1 MNVLFETLHSR
12 TQIRKGEKQMIKS
25 YNFTKKDE
33 INSVSATP
41 LQKVKGNVLHVTGAA
56 ITTRMDENGE
66 EMNVGLLSSQ
76 EGTFSSISATAIKGL
91 DLIIDYMTEE
101 DSAVDVKVNVS
112 KSNAGREFITLE
124 LV

>member
-1 MNVLFETLHSR
+1 MLS
-12 TQIRKGEKQMIKS
+12 S

-41 LQKVKGNVLHVTGAA
+41 LQKVKGQVLNVRGAA
-56 ITTRMDENGE
+56 ITTRADEETGKE
-66 EMNVGLLSSQ
+66 RKVALLVTD

-91 DLIIDYMTEE
+91 DLIIDYMTDESP
-101 DSAVDVKVNVS
+101 DSVQVKVKAS
-112 KSNAGREFITLE
+112 KSNADREFITLE

>member
-1 MNVLFETLHSR
+1 MV
-12 TQIRKGEKQMIKS
+12 KS
-25 YNFTKKDE
+25 YNFSKKDE

-41 LQKVKGNVLHVTGAA
+41 LQKVKGQTLNVRGAA
-56 ITTRMDENGE
+56 ITTRIDEETGE
-66 EMNVGLLSSQ
+66 ERKVALLATD

-91 DLIIDYMTEE
+91 DLIINYMTDYAAELE
-101 DSAVDVKVNVS
+101 ASGEAFSTISVKVNAS

>member
-1 MNVLFETLHSR
+1 MLT
-12 TQIRKGEKQMIKS
+12 S

-41 LQKVKGNVLHVTGAA
+41 LQKVKGQVLTVRGAA
-56 ITTRMDENGE
+56 ITTRVDEETGE
-66 EMNVGLLSSQ
+66 DRKVALLATD

-91 DLIIDYMTEE
+91 DLIIDYMTDETP
-101 DSAVDVKVNVS
+101 DSVQVKVNAS

>member
-1 MNVLFETLHSR
+1 ML
-12 TQIRKGEKQMIKS
+12 KS
-25 YNFTKKDE
+25 YNFSKKDE

-41 LQKVKGNVLHVTGAA
+41 LQKVKGQTLHVTGAA
-56 ITTRMDENGE
+56 ITVRVDEETKE
-66 EMNVGLLSSQ
+66 ERQVALLAAD

-91 DLIIDYMTEE
+91 DLIIDYMTDEE
-101 DSAVDVKVNVS
+101 VSVDVKVNVS

>member
-1 MNVLFETLHSR
+1 MLT
-12 TQIRKGEKQMIKS
+12 S

-41 LQKVKGNVLHVTGAA
+41 LQKVKGQVLTVRGAA
-56 ITTRMDENGE
+56 ITTRLDEETGE
-66 EMNVGLLSSQ
+66 ERKVALLATD

-91 DLIIDYMTEE
+91 DLIIDYMTDETP
-101 DSAVDVKVNVS
+101 DSVQVKVNAS

>member
-1 MNVLFETLHSR
+1 
-12 TQIRKGEKQMIKS
+12 MIKS

-41 LQKVKGNVLHVTGAA
+41 LQKAKDQTLNVRGAA
-56 ITTRMDENGE
+56 ITTRVDVETGE
-66 EMNVGLLSSQ
+66 ERQVGLLSTD
-76 EGTFSSISATAIKGL
+76 EGTYSSISATVIKGL
-91 DLIIDYMTEE
+91 DLIIEYMKDLAG
-101 DSAVDVKVNVS
+101 DSDAEGVTAQVKVKAA

>member
-1 MNVLFETLHSR
+1 MV
-12 TQIRKGEKQMIKS
+12 KS

-41 LQKVKGNVLHVTGAA
+41 LQKVKNEILTVSGAA
-56 ITTRMDENGE
+56 ITSRMDEETQE
-66 EMNVGLLSSQ
+66 ERQVGLLATDK
-76 EGTFSSISATAIKGL
+76 GTFSSISATAIKGL

-101 DSAVDVKVNVS
+101 NAQSVQVKVNCS

-124 LV
+124 LI

>member
-1 MNVLFETLHSR
+1 MLS
-12 TQIRKGEKQMIKS
+12 S

-41 LQKVKGNVLHVTGAA
+41 LQKVKGQTLNVRGAA
-56 ITTRMDENGE
+56 VTTRVDEETGE
-66 EMNVGLLSSQ
+66 ERKVALLATD

-91 DLIIDYMTEE
+91 DLIIDYMTDETP
-101 DSAVDVKVNVS
+101 DSVQVKVNAA

>member
-1 MNVLFETLHSR
+1 
-12 TQIRKGEKQMIKS
+12 MIKS

-41 LQKVKGNVLHVTGAA
+41 LQKVKGEILHVVGAA
-56 ITTRMDENGE
+56 ITTRIDEDTKE
-66 EMNVGLLSSQ
+66 ERQVALLSTDI
-76 EGTFSSISATAIKGL
+76 GTFTSISGTVIKGL

-101 DSAVDVKVNVS
+101 EVSADVKVNAS

-124 LV
+124 LL

>member
-1 MNVLFETLHSR
+1 MYFLKLCTVANKTE
-12 TQIRKGEKQMIKS
+12 KEKKQMIKS

-56 ITTRMDENGE
+56 ITTRTDENGE

>member
-1 MNVLFETLHSR
+1 MLS
-12 TQIRKGEKQMIKS
+12 S
-25 YNFTKKDE
+25 YNFTKRDE

-41 LQKVKGNVLHVTGAA
+41 LQKVKGQTLNVRGAA
-56 ITTRMDENGE
+56 ITTRVDEETGE
-66 EMNVGLLSSQ
+66 ERKVALLATD

-91 DLIIDYMTEE
+91 DLIIDYMIDLAGEVDSCGEE
-101 DSAVDVKVNVS
+101 FDGVKVKVNAS

>member
-1 MNVLFETLHSR
+1 MLT
-12 TQIRKGEKQMIKS
+12 S
-25 YNFTKKDE
+25 YNFSKKDE

-41 LQKVKGNVLHVTGAA
+41 LQKVKGQTIHVTGAA
-56 ITTRMDENGE
+56 ITTRVDEETGE
-66 EMNVGLLSSQ
+66 ERKVALLATA

-91 DLIIDYMTEE
+91 ELIIDYMTDEE
-101 DSAVDVKVNVS
+101 AAVDVKVNAS

>member
-1 MNVLFETLHSR
+1 MLS
-12 TQIRKGEKQMIKS
+12 S

-41 LQKVKGNVLHVTGAA
+41 LQKVKGQVLNVRGAA
-56 ITTRMDENGE
+56 ITTRADEETGE
-66 EMNVGLLSSQ
+66 DRKVALLAAD

-91 DLIIDYMTEE
+91 DLIIDYME
-101 DSAVDVKVNVS
+101 DEQPESVQLKVNAS

>member
-1 MNVLFETLHSR
+1 MLN
-12 TQIRKGEKQMIKS
+12 S

-41 LQKVKGNVLHVTGAA
+41 LQKVKNEVLNVTGAA
-56 ITTRMDENGE
+56 ITTRMDEETQE
-66 EMNVGLLSSQ
+66 ERQVGLLSTDK
-76 EGTFSSISATAIKGL
+76 GTFSSISATAIKGL
-91 DLIIDYMTEE
+91 DLIIDYMTDEQAG
-101 DSAVDVKVNVS
+101 SVQVKVKSS

>member
-1 MNVLFETLHSR
+1 MKS
-12 TQIRKGEKQMIKS
+12 S

-41 LQKVKGNVLHVTGAA
+41 LQKVKGEVLHVTGAA
-56 ITTRMDENGE
+56 ITTRTDENGE
-66 EMNVGLLSSQ
+66 EMEVGLISAA

-91 DLIIDYMTEE
+91 DLIIDYMTDE
-101 DSAVDVKVNVS
+101 DPASTDSSIEVKVNVQ

>member
-1 MNVLFETLHSR
+1 ML
-12 TQIRKGEKQMIKS
+12 KS
-25 YNFTKKDE
+25 YNFSKKDE

-41 LQKVKGNVLHVTGAA
+41 LQKVKGQVLNVHGCA
-56 ITTRMDENGE
+56 ITERLDEETGE
-66 EMNVGLLSSQ
+66 ERKVALISAE
-76 EGTFSSISATAIKGL
+76 EGTYSSISATAIKGL

-101 DSAVDVKVNVS
+101 ELSNCQVKVIAS

>member
-1 MNVLFETLHSR
+1 ML
-12 TQIRKGEKQMIKS
+12 KS

-41 LQKVKGNVLHVTGAA
+41 LQKVKGQVLTVRGAA
-56 ITTRMDENGE
+56 ITTRADEETGE
-66 EMNVGLLSSQ
+66 ERKVALLAAD

-91 DLIIDYMTEE
+91 ELIIDYMTDLAGDSETE
-101 DSAVDVKVNVS
+101 DVTVQVKVNAQ